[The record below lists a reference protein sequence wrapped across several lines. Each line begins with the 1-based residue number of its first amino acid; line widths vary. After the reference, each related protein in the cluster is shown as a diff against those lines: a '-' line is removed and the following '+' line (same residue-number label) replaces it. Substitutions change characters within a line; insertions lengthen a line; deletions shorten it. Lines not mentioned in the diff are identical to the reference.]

1 MQRDFVSMGAVFK
14 SISEKAHQQAKRDT
28 SGFTES
34 VHQFLDLII
43 SYEDLCDR
51 REAVVRRHQKALAK
65 VKTMVK
71 HKERIESTGGHMV
84 RGKDGAMFIN
94 SLSLSLSLSLPP
106 PIHAHFLSINTLD
119 GKRRQHN
126 Y

>member
-1 MQRDFVSMGAVFK
+1 MQRDFGSMGAVLK
-14 SISEKAHQQAKRDT
+14 SISDKAHQQAKRET

-34 VHQFLDLII
+34 VNQFLDLIV
-43 SYEDLCDR
+43 SYEDLCER

-84 RGKDGAMFIN
+84 RKMNYNVYALMFV
-94 SLSLSLSLSLPP
+94 LSLSLSPSL
-106 PIHAHFLSINTLD
+106 HLD
-119 GKRRQHN
+119 GKRRHHHYQSKCN
-126 Y
+126 L